1 MKRLRWIIG
10 ILLLVTV
17 STIAVFGLMQ
27 RPAASAMAAQKTDTE
42 STRTD
47 TTASSDDSLSPSAAG
62 VAASANTASP
72 APSSTP
78 VPTTVPTPTATP
90 TPTPVPK
97 ESAVMT
103 GTQNGGIDWYG
114 GYADPRTISPEIIA
128 DPEDVTVLVNKYFTL
143 PDDYVPE
150 LVLADSSK
158 NQSIRPEADDAWDLM
173 RAACETDTGYTLYLC
188 SGYRTLEEQAA
199 LFSTSISKQGVEHA
213 ISRNAYPGRSEH
225 NLGLALDISTT
236 AVGSISYS
244 FGDTKAGMWVS
255 THAYQYG
262 FILRYPQDKSDIT
275 GYVYEPW
282 HYRYVGIDL
291 AATLYASGQTLE
303 EYYGKMQ
310 VLPDEG

>member
-27 RPAASAMAAQKTDTE
+27 KSAASSAGI
-42 STRTD
+42 SV
-47 TTASSDDSLSPSAAG
+47 SSAAPSGSPEG
-62 VAASANTASP
+62 VASP

-78 VPTTVPTPTATP
+78 VPTAVPTPTTVPTPTAVPTP
-90 TPTPVPK
+90 TTTPVPK
-97 ESAVMT
+97 EPAVMS

-188 SGYRTLEEQAA
+188 SGYRTLEEQAT
-199 LFSTSISKQGVEHA
+199 LFSTSVSKQGVEHA

-291 AATLYASGQTLE
+291 ATMLFTTGQTLE
-303 EYYGKMQ
+303 EYYAE
-310 VLPDEG
+310 VPVIPADS